1 MFMTYA
7 SSPTRDRALD
17 AATRLAGQI
26 AEALQADLSLRLW
39 DGSVV
44 RLGDQAREDIQL
56 VIAGPQTLRALI
68 LRPGLATLFRLFAT
82 GALAVEGGSP
92 LEALDR
98 IDHGRL
104 MHLRKRLNLWA
115 VARTALPLLLSP
127 GDRTATVPDWHDA
140 RDGEGQGHDRRRDA
154 DFIRFHYDVGNEFY
168 GLFLDPAMIYS
179 SAVFPHDGASLD
191 EAQQHK
197 LDLICRKLNLRP
209 GQRLLDIGC
218 GWGGLACHAA
228 RHYGARVHGVTLSP
242 AQLEYGQAEVARQG
256 LGERVTLELV
266 DYRDIDVEGVYDAV
280 SQVEMFEHLGF
291 RNHDAHFARVHR
303 LLKPGGLYFHQASVR
318 RGHGPADRNGAPRP
332 TATTRTITR
341 FIFPGGELDTLG
353 MTTAALGR
361 HGFEVLDVQTLREH
375 FERTLRIW
383 SQRLYA
389 NRKRAAELAGA
400 PRTRLWLVYFALFA
414 RGFQRGAVNV
424 HQTVARRHRA
434 GVSGLPLD
442 RAHLY
447 AESAAPLST
456 VIK

>member
-1 MFMTYA
+1 MTHHP
-7 SSPTRDRALD
+7 SPTRDRALE
-17 AATRLAGQI
+17 AARRLAGQV
-26 AEALQADLSLRLW
+26 AGAMQADLSLRLW

-44 RLGDQAREDIQL
+44 GRGDPARGDIQL

-68 LRPGLATLFRLFAT
+68 LRPGLATLFRLFAS

-115 VARTALPLLLSP
+115 MARAALPLLLTP
-127 GDRTATVPDWHDA
+127 GDRSPTVPDWHDA
-140 RDGEGQGHDRRRDA
+140 RDGEGQGHERRRDA
-154 DFIRFHYDVGNEFY
+154 DFIRFHYDVGNDFY
-168 GLFLDPAMIYS
+168 GLFLDPSMIYS
-179 SAVFPHDGASLD
+179 SAVFPHEGAGLE
-191 EAQQHK
+191 EAQRHK
-197 LDLICRKLNLRP
+197 LDLICRKLNLKP

-228 RHYGARVHGVTLSP
+228 RHYGARVQGVTLSP
-242 AQLEYGQAEVARQG
+242 AQLEYGRAEVARQG
-256 LGERVTLELV
+256 LGDRVTLELV

-291 RNHDAHFARVHR
+291 RNHDAHFARVRR

-383 SQRLYA
+383 SERLYE
-389 NRKRAAELAGA
+389 NREAAAALAGA

-434 GVSGLPLD
+434 GGSGLPMD

-447 AESAAPLST
+447 AKSTAPPRPL
-456 VIK
+456 

>member
-1 MFMTYA
+1 
-7 SSPTRDRALD
+7 
-17 AATRLAGQI
+17 
-26 AEALQADLSLRLW
+26 
-39 DGSVV
+39 
-44 RLGDQAREDIQL
+44 
-56 VIAGPQTLRALI
+56 
-68 LRPGLATLFRLFAT
+68 
-82 GALAVEGGSP
+82 
-92 LEALDR
+92 
-98 IDHGRL
+98 
-104 MHLRKRLNLWA
+104 
-115 VARTALPLLLSP
+115 
-127 GDRTATVPDWHDA
+127 VPDWGDA
-140 RDGEGQGHDRRRDA
+140 RDGEGKGHDQRRDA

-179 SAVFPHDGASLD
+179 SAVFPHEGAGLD

-228 RHYGARVHGVTLSP
+228 RHYGVEVHGVTLSP

-256 LGERVTLELV
+256 LGDRVTLERV
-266 DYRDIDVEGVYDAV
+266 DYRALAVEGVYDAV

-318 RGHGPADRNGAPRP
+318 RGHGPVDRHGAPRP

-383 SQRLYA
+383 SQRLYD
-389 NRKRAAELAGA
+389 NRAQAETLAGA

-434 GVSGLPLD
+434 GASGLPLD

-447 AESAAPLST
+447 ADSAAPLST

>member
-1 MFMTYA
+1 
-7 SSPTRDRALD
+7 
-17 AATRLAGQI
+17 
-26 AEALQADLSLRLW
+26 
-39 DGSVV
+39 
-44 RLGDQAREDIQL
+44 
-56 VIAGPQTLRALI
+56 
-68 LRPGLATLFRLFAT
+68 
-82 GALAVEGGSP
+82 
-92 LEALDR
+92 
-98 IDHGRL
+98 
-104 MHLRKRLNLWA
+104 MHLRRRLNLWA
-115 VARTALPLLLSP
+115 LARTALPLLLAS
-127 GDRTATVPDWHDA
+127 GDRGATVPDWHDA
-140 RDGEGQGHDRRRDA
+140 RDGEGQGQHRRRDA

-179 SAVFPHDGASLD
+179 SAVFPHEGAGLD

-197 LDLICRKLNLRP
+197 LDLICRKLNLKP

-228 RHYGARVHGVTLSP
+228 RHYGVEVHGVTLSP

-256 LGERVTLELV
+256 LEGQVTLELV
-266 DYRDIDVEGVYDAV
+266 DYRELKVEGVYDAV

-353 MTTAALGR
+353 MTTTALGR

-383 SQRLYA
+383 SQRLYD
-389 NRKRAAELAGA
+389 NRERAEALAGA

-434 GVSGLPLD
+434 GASGLPMD

>member
-1 MFMTYA
+1 MTYA
-7 SSPTRDRALD
+7 PSPTPDRALD
-17 AATRLAGQI
+17 AATRLAGQV

-44 RLGDQAREDIQL
+44 GLGDQAREDIQL
-56 VIAGPQTLRALI
+56 VIAGPQVLRALI

-92 LEALDR
+92 LQALDR

-104 MHLRKRLNLWA
+104 MHLRRRLNLWA

-179 SAVFPHDGASLD
+179 SAVFPNEGAGLD

-197 LDLICRKLNLRP
+197 LDLICRKLNLKP

-228 RHYGARVHGVTLSP
+228 RHYGVEVHGVTLSP
-242 AQLEYGQAEVARQG
+242 AQLEYGRAEVARQG
-256 LGERVTLELV
+256 LGEKVTLELV
-266 DYRDIDVEGVYDAV
+266 DYREISGEGVYDAV

-383 SQRLYA
+383 SQRLYE
-389 NRKRAAELAGA
+389 NRERAVELAGA

-434 GVSGLPLD
+434 GASGLPMD

-447 AESAAPLST
+447 AESAANPST

>member
-1 MFMTYA
+1 MTYA
-7 SSPTRDRALD
+7 PAPTKDRALE
-17 AATRLAGQI
+17 AATQLAGQV
-26 AEALQADLSLRLW
+26 AGALQADLSLRLW
-39 DGSVV
+39 DGSIVG
-44 RLGDQAREDIQL
+44 LGDQARDDIQL
-56 VIAGPQTLRALI
+56 VIAGPQALRALI
-68 LRPGLATLFRLFAT
+68 LSPGLATLFRLFAS

-104 MHLRKRLNLWA
+104 MHLRKRLNLWT
-115 VARTALPLLLSP
+115 VARTALPLLLAP
-127 GDRTATVPDWHDA
+127 GDRGATVPDWHDA

-179 SAVFPHDGASLD
+179 SAVFPHEAAGLD

-197 LDLICRKLNLRP
+197 LDLICRKLNLKP

-228 RHYGARVHGVTLSP
+228 RHYGVQVHGVTLSP

-256 LGERVTLELV
+256 LEGQVTLELV
-266 DYRDIDVEGVYDAV
+266 DYRELKVEGVYDAV

-375 FERTLRIW
+375 FERTLRTW
-383 SQRLYA
+383 SQRLYD
-389 NRKRAAELAGA
+389 NRERAEALAGA

-424 HQTVARRHRA
+424 HQTVARRHRP
-434 GVSGLPLD
+434 GPSGLPMD

-447 AESAAPLST
+447 AESAPSPRPL
-456 VIK
+456 

>member
-1 MFMTYA
+1 MTHA
-7 SSPTRDRALD
+7 SSPTKDRALE
-17 AATRLAGQI
+17 AARRLAGQV
-26 AEALQADLSLRLW
+26 AGALQADLSLRLW
-39 DGSVV
+39 DGTVV
-44 RLGDQAREDIQL
+44 GLGDQARDDIQL
-56 VIAGPQTLRALI
+56 VIAGPEALRALI

-82 GALAVEGGSP
+82 GDLAVEGGSP

-104 MHLRKRLNLWA
+104 MHLRKRLKLWTL
-115 VARTALPLLLSP
+115 ARTALPLLLSA
-127 GDRTATVPDWHDA
+127 GDRATAVPDWGDA
-140 RDGEGQGHDRRRDA
+140 RDGEGKGHDQRRDA

-179 SAVFPHDGASLD
+179 SAVFPHEGAGLD

-228 RHYGARVHGVTLSP
+228 RHYGVEVHGVTLSP

-256 LGERVTLELV
+256 LGDRVTLERV
-266 DYRDIDVEGVYDAV
+266 DYRALAVEGVYDAV

-318 RGHGPADRNGAPRP
+318 RGHGPVDRQGAPRP

-353 MTTAALGR
+353 MTTTALGR

-375 FERTLRIW
+375 FERTLRVW
-383 SQRLYA
+383 SARLYD
-389 NRKRAAELAGA
+389 NRARAETLAGA

-434 GVSGLPLD
+434 GASGLPLD

-447 AESAAPLST
+447 TDSAAPLST

>member
-1 MFMTYA
+1 MTHDP
-7 SSPTRDRALD
+7 SPTRDRALE
-17 AATRLAGQI
+17 AARRLAGQV
-26 AEALQADLSLRLW
+26 AGALQADLSLRLW

-44 RLGDQAREDIQL
+44 PLGDQAPDDIQL
-56 VIAGPQTLRALI
+56 VIAGPEALRALI
-68 LRPGLATLFRLFAT
+68 LKPGLASLFRLFAT

-92 LEALDR
+92 LDALDR

-115 VARTALPLLLSP
+115 MARAALPLLLTP
-127 GDRTATVPDWHDA
+127 GDRSATVPDWHDA
-140 RDGEGQGHDRRRDA
+140 RDGEGQGHERRRDA
-154 DFIRFHYDVGNEFY
+154 DFIRFHYDVGNDFY

-179 SAVFPHDGASLD
+179 SAVFPHDGAGLE
-191 EAQQHK
+191 EAQRHK
-197 LDLICRKLNLRP
+197 LDLICRKLNLKP

-228 RHYGARVHGVTLSP
+228 RHYGARVQGVTLSP
-242 AQLEYGQAEVARQG
+242 AQLEYGRAEVARQG
-256 LGERVTLELV
+256 LGDRVTLELV
-266 DYRDIDVEGVYDAV
+266 DYRDINVEGVYDAV

-291 RNHDAHFARVHR
+291 RNHDAHFARVRR

-318 RGHGPADRNGAPRP
+318 RGHGRADRNGAPRP

-383 SQRLYA
+383 SQRLYD
-389 NRKRAAELAGA
+389 NREAASALAGA

-434 GVSGLPLD
+434 GASGLPMD

>member
-1 MFMTYA
+1 MTDTPPRPDTA
-7 SSPTRDRALD
+7 ALH
-17 AATRLAGQI
+17 AARQLATTV
-26 AEALQADLSLRLW
+26 ADALQADLSLRLW
-39 DGSVV
+39 DGSVIA
-44 RLGDQAREDIQL
+44 LGDQARADIQL
-56 VIAGPQTLRALI
+56 VVAGPQALRALI

-82 GALAVEGGSP
+82 GDLAVEGGSP
-92 LEALDR
+92 LAALDR

-104 MHLRKRLNLWA
+104 MHLRKRLNPW
-115 VARTALPLLLSP
+115 VMARTALPLLMAR
-127 GDRTATVPDWHDA
+127 DRTKTAIPDWHDA
-140 RDGEGQGHDRRRDA
+140 RDGEGQGHDRRRDG

-168 GLFLDPAMIYS
+168 GLFLDPGMVYS
-179 SAVFPHDGASLD
+179 SAVFPHERASLE
-191 EAQQHK
+191 EAQRHK
-197 LDLICRKLNLRP
+197 LDLICRKLNLKP

-228 RHYGARVHGVTLSP
+228 RHYGAEVHGVTLSP

-256 LGERVTLELV
+256 LGGQVTLELR
-266 DYRDIDVEGVYDAV
+266 DYRTLDTAGGYDAV

-291 RNHDAHFARVHR
+291 RNHDAHFAHVHR

-318 RGHGPADRNGAPRP
+318 RGHGPADRTGAPRP

-353 MTTAALGR
+353 MTTTALGR

-375 FERTLRIW
+375 FERTLRMW
-383 SQRLYA
+383 SQRLYD
-389 NRKRAAELAGA
+389 NRERAVELAGA

-414 RGFQRGAVNV
+414 RGFERGAVNV

-434 GVSGLPLD
+434 GASGLPLD

-447 AESAAPLST
+447 ADSAAPPST

>member
-1 MFMTYA
+1 MTYA
-7 SSPTRDRALD
+7 PSPTRDSAL
-17 AATRLAGQI
+17 AAARRVIAHI
-26 AEALQADLSLRLW
+26 AEHLQADLSIRLW
-39 DGSVV
+39 NGEVLP
-44 RLGDQAREDIQL
+44 LGPGARDDIQL
-56 VIAGPQTLRALI
+56 VVAGPQALRALI

-82 GALAVEGGSP
+82 GSLAVEGGSP

-115 VARTALPLLLSP
+115 VARTALPLLLTP
-127 GDRTATVPDWHDA
+127 GDHRETVPAWHDA
-140 RDGEGQGHDRRRDA
+140 RDGEGQGHALRRDA

-179 SAVFPHDGASLD
+179 SAVFPHEGAGLD
-191 EAQQHK
+191 EAQRHK
-197 LDLICRKLNLRP
+197 LNLICRKLNLKP

-228 RHYGARVHGVTLSP
+228 RHYGVEVRGVTLSP
-242 AQLEYGQAEVARQG
+242 AQLAYGQAEVTRQG
-256 LGERVTLELV
+256 LEGQVTLELR
-266 DYRDIDVEGVYDAV
+266 DYRSLDEVGAYDAV

-291 RNHDAHFARVHR
+291 RNHAAHFGLVHR

-383 SQRLYA
+383 SQRLYD
-389 NRKRAAELAGA
+389 NRERAAALAGA

-424 HQTVARRHRA
+424 HQTVARRHRP
-434 GVSGLPLD
+434 GPSGLPLD

-447 AESAAPLST
+447 AESAARPST

>member
-1 MFMTYA
+1 MRHA
-7 SSPTRDRALD
+7 PSSIKDSAVN
-17 AATRLAGQI
+17 AATQLVDQVIG
-26 AEALQADLSLRLW
+26 ALQTDLSVRLW
-39 DGSVV
+39 DGTVIGPPD
-44 RLGDQAREDIQL
+44 RPRHDIQL
-56 VIAGPQTLRALI
+56 VIAAPHVLRALI
-68 LRPGLATLFRLFAT
+68 LRPGLETLFRLFAT

-104 MHLRKRLNLWA
+104 MHLRTRLNLWA
-115 VARTALPLLLSP
+115 VARTALPLLLASGGQAP
-127 GDRTATVPDWHDA
+127 GVPDWGDA
-140 RDGEGQGHDRRRDA
+140 RDGEGQDHARRRDA

-179 SAVFPHDGASLD
+179 SAVFPHEGAGLD

-197 LDLICRKLNLRP
+197 LDLICRKLNLKP

-228 RHYGARVHGVTLSP
+228 RHYGVEVHGVTLSP
-242 AQLEYGQAEVARQG
+242 AQLDYGRAEVARLG
-256 LGERVTLELV
+256 LGDRVTLELV
-266 DYRDIDVEGVYDAV
+266 DYREIGVEGVYDAV

-291 RNHDAHFARVHR
+291 RNHDAHFAHVYR

-353 MTTAALGR
+353 MTTTALGR

-383 SQRLYA
+383 SQRLYD
-389 NRKRAAELAGA
+389 NRERAVALAGA

-434 GVSGLPLD
+434 GASGLPLD

-447 AESAAPLST
+447 EESAAPPRPL
-456 VIK
+456 

>member
-1 MFMTYA
+1 MTYA
-7 SSPTRDRALD
+7 PSPTKDRALD
-17 AATRLAGQI
+17 AATRLARQV

-44 RLGDQAREDIQL
+44 RLGDQARDDIQL
-56 VIAGPQTLRALI
+56 VIGGPQALRALI

-115 VARTALPLLLSP
+115 VARTALPLLLAS
-127 GDRTATVPDWHDA
+127 GDKGATVPDWHDA

-179 SAVFPHDGASLD
+179 SAVFPQEKAGLD

-197 LDLICRKLNLRP
+197 LDLICRKLNLKP

-228 RHYGARVHGVTLSP
+228 RHFGVTVHGVTLSP

-256 LGERVTLELV
+256 LGDQVTLELV

-353 MTTAALGR
+353 MTAAALGR

-383 SQRLYA
+383 SQRLYD
-389 NRKRAAELAGA
+389 NRERAEALAGA

-434 GVSGLPLD
+434 GPSGLPMD

-447 AESAAPLST
+447 AE
-456 VIK
+456 

>member
-1 MFMTYA
+1 MTHA
-7 SSPTRDRALD
+7 PSPARDRALG
-17 AATRLAGQI
+17 AATQLAGQV
-26 AEALQADLSLRLW
+26 AGALQADLSLRLW

-44 RLGDQAREDIQL
+44 GLGDQARDDIQL
-56 VIAGPQTLRALI
+56 AIAGPGALRALI
-68 LRPGLATLFRLFAT
+68 LRPGLETLFRLFAT

-104 MHLRKRLNLWA
+104 MHLRKRLNLR
-115 VARTALPLLLSP
+115 VLARTALPLLLAP
-127 GDRTATVPDWHDA
+127 GGKGAAVPDWHDA
-140 RDGEGQGHDRRRDA
+140 RDGEGRERGRRRDA
-154 DFIRFHYDVGNEFY
+154 DFIRFHYDVGNDFY

-179 SAVFPHDGASLD
+179 SAVFPHEEAGLD
-191 EAQQHK
+191 EAQRHK
-197 LDLICRKLNLRP
+197 LDLICRKLNLKP

-228 RHYGARVHGVTLSP
+228 RHFGVTVHGVTLSP

-256 LGERVTLELV
+256 LGDRVILELV
-266 DYRDIDVEGVYDAV
+266 DYREIKVEGVYDAV
-280 SQVEMFEHLGF
+280 SQIEMFEHLGF

-353 MTTAALGR
+353 MTTTALGR

-383 SQRLYA
+383 SQRLYD
-389 NRKRAAELAGA
+389 NRDRAEALAGG

-434 GVSGLPLD
+434 GASGLPLD

-447 AESAAPLST
+447 EESAAPSRPL
-456 VIK
+456 

>member
-1 MFMTYA
+1 MFMTHTPT
-7 SSPTRDRALD
+7 PTRDRALD

-44 RLGDQAREDIQL
+44 GRGDPARGDIQL

-68 LRPGLATLFRLFAT
+68 LRPGLATLFRLFAS

-115 VARTALPLLLSP
+115 VARTALPLLLAS
-127 GDRTATVPDWHDA
+127 GDREANVPDWHDA

-154 DFIRFHYDVGNEFY
+154 DFIRFHYDVGNQFY

-179 SAVFPHDGASLD
+179 SAVFPHEGAGLD

-228 RHYGARVHGVTLSP
+228 RHYGVEVHGVTLSP
-242 AQLEYGQAEVARQG
+242 AQLAYGQAEVARQG
-256 LGERVTLELV
+256 LCDRVTLELV

-383 SQRLYA
+383 SQRLYD
-389 NRKRAAELAGA
+389 KRERAEALTSA

-434 GVSGLPLD
+434 GASGLPMD